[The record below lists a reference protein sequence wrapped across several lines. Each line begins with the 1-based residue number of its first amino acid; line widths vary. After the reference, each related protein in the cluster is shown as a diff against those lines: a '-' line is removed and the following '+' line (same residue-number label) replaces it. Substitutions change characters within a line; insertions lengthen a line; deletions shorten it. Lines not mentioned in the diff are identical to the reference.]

1 MIYNLINEAKEHYM
15 DITAAAE
22 GIAHEATL
30 AAERR
35 ELDNLTRL
43 RIEAVRD
50 RCPAYVLDDMRYAI
64 ARQEAVVTRLEAVT
78 A

>member
-1 MIYNLINEAKEHYM
+1 MNGTEQAAT
-15 DITAAAE
+15 ITEAAE
-22 GIAHEATL
+22 GIARDATL

-50 RCPAYVLDDMRYAI
+50 RCPAYVLDEMRYAI
-64 ARQEAVVTRLEAVT
+64 ARQEAVVARLEAVT

>member
-1 MIYNLINEAKEHYM
+1 MN
-15 DITAAAE
+15 ITEAAAR
-22 GIAHEATL
+22 IAHDATL
-30 AAERR
+30 TAERR
-35 ELDNLTRL
+35 ELDNLTRV

-64 ARQEAVVTRLEAVT
+64 ARQEAVVARLEAVT